1 MSESKS
7 VWQKA
12 RRFPETK
19 AQKTVTGVFLVGV
32 AVALFIAGWVTQNRE
47 VQTWAI
53 IGFVPLI
60 CGVTVLVSGLRKGG
74 K

>member
-1 MSESKS
+1 MSEVKS

-19 AQKTVTGVFLVGV
+19 AQKTVTGSVLILV
-32 AVALFIAGWVTQNRE
+32 AVVLFVAGWVTQNRE
-47 VQTWAI
+47 VQTWAV
-53 IGFVPLI
+53 IGLVPLI
-60 CGVTVLVSGLRKGG
+60 CGVTVLVSALRKGG

>member
-19 AQKTVTGVFLVGV
+19 AQKTGTGVVLIVV
-32 AVALFIAGWVTQNRE
+32 AVALFIAGWITQDRD

-53 IGFVPLI
+53 IGLVPLI

>member
-1 MSESKS
+1 MSENKT

-19 AQKTVTGVFLVGV
+19 TQKTWTGGV
-32 AVALFIAGWVTQNRE
+32 LIAIAVVLFFAGWVTQNRE

-53 IGFVPLI
+53 IGLVPLI